1 MGGFNHKCKE
11 KCSFPSAFLCL
22 FLKNDFNYEKVIA
35 GVIPLRTFKN
45 DFIPAS
51 KKINSRGKNILEI
64 KPSILNQFEEVLCN
78 LILEI
83 FDPSVPIVEKTI

>member
-11 KCSFPSAFLCL
+11 KCSFQVLSYAY

-51 KKINSRGKNILEI
+51 KK
-64 KPSILNQFEEVLCN
+64 
-78 LILEI
+78 LIVGVRI
-83 FDPSVPIVEKTI
+83 SWK